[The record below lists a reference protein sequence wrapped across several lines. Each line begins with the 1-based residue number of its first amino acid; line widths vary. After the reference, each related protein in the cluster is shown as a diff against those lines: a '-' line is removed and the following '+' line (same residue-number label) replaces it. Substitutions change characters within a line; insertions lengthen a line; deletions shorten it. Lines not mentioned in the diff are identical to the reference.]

1 MSMDGY
7 TLRKEATK
15 VCQQAA
21 LNEIVKEATV
31 RPHFRKFLEK

>member
-1 MSMDGY
+1 MDGY

-21 LNEIVKEATV
+21 LNEIVKEEKTV